1 MDREE
6 ALRWYKRQWEEDHH
20 RWEEEK
26 RTLEGRLEEQ
36 AAEILELKSRLGKQE
51 SQASE
56 KFQSQLKA
64 CEHRLEEQQAAR
76 ERCERALEQIKRQLE
91 TLSRPAL
98 DEGFFRYL
106 AQALELWDRTL
117 IEEARKLSGN
127 RLEPWL
133 KAIWAEREEALSRAL
148 DGETPDWRRV
158 RTGLV
163 LEWALLTWLEGVQ
176 GG

>member
-6 ALRWYKRQWEEDHH
+6 ALKWYEQKWKEDKR

-26 RTLEGRLEEQ
+26 RTLEERLEEQ
-36 AAEILELKSRLGKQE
+36 AAEILKLKSRLGKQE

-56 KFQSQLKA
+56 KFQS
-64 CEHRLEEQQAAR
+64 RLEEQRAAR
-76 ERCERALEQIKRQLE
+76 ERCEHALQQIKRQLE

-98 DEGFFRYL
+98 SEGFFRYL

-117 IEEARKLSGN
+117 IEEARKLSGS

-133 KAIWAEREEALSRAL
+133 RAIWREREEALSRAL
-148 DGETPDWRRV
+148 GGETPDWRRV

-163 LEWALLTWLEGVQ
+163 LEWALLTWLEGVRD
-176 GG
+176 G

>member
-1 MDREE
+1 MNCEE
-6 ALRWYKRQWEEDHH
+6 ALKWYEQKWKEDKR

-26 RTLEGRLEEQ
+26 RTLEERLEEQ
-36 AAEILELKSRLGKQE
+36 AAEILKLKSRLGKQE

-56 KFQSQLKA
+56 KFQS
-64 CEHRLEEQQAAR
+64 RLEEQRAAR

-98 DEGFFRYL
+98 GEGFFRHL
-106 AQALELWDRTL
+106 AQALELWDRAL
-117 IEEARKLSGN
+117 IEEARKLSGS

-133 KAIWAEREEALSRAL
+133 RAIWREREEALSQAL
-148 DGETPDWRRV
+148 GGETPDWRRV

-163 LEWALLTWLEGVQ
+163 LEWALLTWLEGVRD
-176 GG
+176 G

>member
-1 MDREE
+1 M
-6 ALRWYKRQWEEDHH
+6 
-20 RWEEEK
+20 
-26 RTLEGRLEEQ
+26 
-36 AAEILELKSRLGKQE
+36 KQE
-51 SQASE
+51 SQAIRTLE
-56 KFQSQLKA
+56 SQVEELKR
-64 CEHRLEEQQAAR
+64 RLEEERTAHG
-76 ERCERALEQIKRQLE
+76 RCEEALQRVKRQLE
-91 TLSRPAL
+91 VASRPPL
-98 DEGFFRYL
+98 SEGFFRYL

-117 IEEARKLSGN
+117 IEEARKLGGS

-148 DGETPDWRRV
+148 AGEAPDWRRV